1 MDSATRNNLLHVEIP
16 YRLDAVAALNLAACL
31 LLAWGRGKPMQVYF
45 DGQLLIEGTSAALFN
60 PVIEAGL
67 VHCRALL
74 EFVGLKADPSNPLG
88 LVSRRSKRID
98 DYGIEDFDGP
108 SGLLSTVTPDVA
120 IRRYP
125 GPPIE
130 AESALAFV
138 LSGTNKVLAH
148 ITRGT
153 PLPNDSLR
161 LIEIA
166 SRGVHAIVISHLYT
180 PLGLPAPQLHVS
192 ARQRDAA

>member
-1 MDSATRNNLLHVEIP
+1 
-16 YRLDAVAALNLAACL
+16 
-31 LLAWGRGKPMQVYF
+31 MQVYF
-45 DGQLLIEGTSAALFN
+45 DGQLSIEGTSAALFN

-74 EFVGLKADPSNPLG
+74 EFVGLKADPSNPLQ

-98 DYGIEDFDGP
+98 DHGIEDFDGA
-108 SGLLSTVTPDVA
+108 SGPLPAVTPDIA

-125 GPPIE
+125 GDPVE

-138 LSGTNKVLAH
+138 LSGTNKALAH
-148 ITRGT
+148 ITRGA
-153 PLPNDSLR
+153 PLPDDRLR

-166 SRGVHAIVISHLYT
+166 SRGVHAIVVSHLYT
-180 PLGLPAPQLHVS
+180 PLGLSAPQLHLS
-192 ARQRDAA
+192 GRQRDAA